1 MNNVRLATIASP
13 FLLAAGLILSGP
25 GTADATTF
33 SVSGFAGTGVT
44 ATIDANY
51 SSSSATEA
59 TITLMVTNTTPS
71 PPTNGAI
78 TGLAFNVPSIV
89 TGLTS
94 FSFSS
99 SDSGAKDFTAFL
111 IPDNVGAG
119 PFAGFD
125 LGVTNGKA
133 KNFPGAISGSSAS
146 LSSKNKHK
154 KNNLSKLE
162 KKMAQA
168 KAKVA
173 KAQAAYN
180 AVLALGDQKKIDKLA
195 KKLLKEQARLDQRS
209 IAMAQASVS
218 GGGSGNINGGTPKT
232 GIDPGFE
239 GTFTFGLTGTDL
251 DMLNI
256 SSFLTELSSGGTG
269 EDPTSFIVRFQGV
282 GDNKSSS
289 DFADPDGEF
298 QPQII
303 PEPATLLLLGTGLIN
318 FAGLRRRRSRKIS

>member
-1 MNNVRLATIASP
+1 MKYVRLLTIVSSI
-13 FLLAAGLILSGP
+13 LVTAGLILSGP
-25 GTADATTF
+25 GAANAVSF

-44 ATIDANY
+44 ATIDATY
-51 SSSSATEA
+51 SSSSSTDA

-78 TGLAFNVPSIV
+78 TGLAFNIPTIV

-99 SDSGAKDFTAFL
+99 TDSGAKNFTAFL

-125 LGVTNGKA
+125 LGVTNGNA
-133 KNFPGAISGSSAS
+133 KNFPGAVSGSNAS
-146 LSSKNKHK
+146 LSSKNK
-154 KNNLSKLE
+154 KNNFSKLE

-180 AVLALGDQKKIDKLA
+180 AVLALGSQKKIDKLA
-195 KKLLKEQARLDQRS
+195 KKLLKEQAKLDQTS

-218 GGGSGNINGGTPKT
+218 GGGRGNINGGTPKN
-232 GIDPGFE
+232 GIDPGFQ

-251 DMLNI
+251 DLLNI
-256 SSFLTELSSGGTG
+256 NSFLTGLSTGGTG
-269 EDPTSFIVRFQGV
+269 QDPEAFIVRFQGV
-282 GDNKSSS
+282 GDNKSGS

-298 QPQII
+298 PPQII

-318 FAGLRRRRSRKIS
+318 FVAFGRRRFRK